1 MKCLSCGKNFD
12 GEKYYCICPKCGT
25 YNKPEDK
32 TSQTSP
38 EADFIYEEPQ
48 AEADREDAVKA
59 LMLISQRLLPLCGRT
74 RNKGKKGK
82 AESSDIDR
90 DFPCLILFVYH
101 SKKHC
106 CGISGNG

>member
-48 AEADREDAVKA
+48 AEADRR
-59 LMLISQRLLPLCGRT
+59 MR
-74 RNKGKKGK
+74 
-82 AESSDIDR
+82 
-90 DFPCLILFVYH
+90 
-101 SKKHC
+101 
-106 CGISGNG
+106 

>member
-48 AEADREDAVKA
+48 AEADREDAVKV
-59 LMLISQRLLPLCGRT
+59 LMLISQSLLPLCRT
-74 RNKGKKGK
+74 HKKQGKKRQ
-82 AESSDIDR
+82 S
-90 DFPCLILFVYH
+90 
-101 SKKHC
+101 
-106 CGISGNG
+106 GIF